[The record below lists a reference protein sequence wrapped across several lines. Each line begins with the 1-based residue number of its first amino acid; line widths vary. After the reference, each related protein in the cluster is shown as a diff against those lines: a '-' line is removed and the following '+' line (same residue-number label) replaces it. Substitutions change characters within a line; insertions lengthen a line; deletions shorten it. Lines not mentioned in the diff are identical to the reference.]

1 MLQQLFG
8 AELDFSVRLA
18 VSLVVIAALLGIT
31 VFVMRRLGA
40 GMPGRAAGRG
50 RTGPRLSIVDAI
62 SLDPRR
68 RLVLVR
74 RDDVEHLL
82 LTGGTNDV
90 VVEQNING
98 GRAAA
103 PARPAP
109 PIEREAQRSVPSAA
123 KAPLA
128 APRPDA
134 AREKAQLPPAPQT
147 EALAAAAPAAALTA
161 PAAEPRMPPRMPE
174 IQRRPAPVEP
184 AAVER
189 PLEPADTEGAAEE
202 EYAAGR
208 PPQRVIARAPAPEP
222 RPAAEPAPAPAAD
235 KTPQERADELR
246 LAADRR
252 KSQAAALRQ
261 RLPAL
266 PDDQKREAAETIK
279 RIDRRVAALLQEAD
293 RLVSG
298 EAEPEPPVVQPRL
311 SEDAAKRGL
320 ALLLGTGRPAVKG
333 RETAEEPFNGAA
345 PDVSEDEKTTARKAA
360 AERAAAERAAA
371 ERAAAEKAAAER
383 AATEKAA
390 AERAAAEK
398 AAAEKAAA
406 EKAAAERAAAEKAA
420 AERAAAEKAAAEKAA
435 AERAA
440 AEKAA
445 AERAA
450 TEKAAAEKAA
460 AERAAAE
467 KAAAERAAAEKAAAE
482 KAATEKA
489 AAERAAAERAAAEKA
504 AAEKAAAEKAAAERA
519 AAEKAAA
526 ERAAAERAAENALAD
541 QIAAEMAEALEV
553 SLQDRAAPAVAPAV
567 EAPSHPALRPA
578 ARLDAAPE
586 VRPHAAVEPQ
596 LREMA
601 QRLDAALAR
610 PQDDSLRLSL
620 SDLLEDIE
628 GAAAEVNA
636 PVAAPAERPR
646 IVAAPRPAEATTP
659 RVEPKA
665 RAGAASAD
673 YARFLSDETAAPATA
688 PAETPARTKAR
699 ELFSDG
705 WLRATRRADHPE
717 EPARKAPEVTALPS
731 RSAEPVRVVREP
743 VLSARPAEAGPLA
756 DVLPRMV
763 PDATVTKP
771 QAGTAEEKKAA
782 DDDAGFL
789 DEFDAEM
796 ATLLGRTPSSR

>member
-18 VSLVVIAALLGIT
+18 ISVVVIAALLGIT

-50 RTGPRLSIVDAI
+50 RPGPRLSIVDAI

-82 LTGGTNDV
+82 LTGGSNDV

-98 GRAAA
+98 SRAAA
-103 PARPAP
+103 PARPAT

-134 AREKAQLPPAPQT
+134 AREKTQLPPTPQA
-147 EALAAAAPAAALTA
+147 EALAAAAPAAALSA

-184 AAVER
+184 PAVER
-189 PLEPADTEGAAEE
+189 PAAPVDAEASAEE

-208 PPQRVIARAPAPEP
+208 PPQRVTARAPAPEP
-222 RPAAEPAPAPAAD
+222 RPAAEPTVATAD

-252 KSQAAALRQ
+252 KAQAAALRQ

-293 RLVSG
+293 RLVSE
-298 EAEPEPPVVQPRL
+298 EAAPEPAAIQPRL

-320 ALLLGTGRPAVKG
+320 ALLLGTGRPGVKG
-333 RETAEEPFNGAA
+333 TDAAEAPFAGAGE
-345 PDVSEDEKTTARKAA
+345 SEKAAARKAAVEKAATEKAAMEKAA
-360 AERAAAERAAA
+360 AERAAA
-371 ERAAAEKAAAER
+371 
-383 AATEKAA
+383 EKAA

-420 AERAAAEKAAAEKAA
+420 AEK
-435 AERAA
+435 
-440 AEKAA
+440 
-445 AERAA
+445 
-450 TEKAAAEKAA
+450 
-460 AERAAAE
+460 AAAE

-482 KAATEKA
+482 KAAAEKV
-489 AAERAAAERAAAEKA
+489 AAERAAAEK
-504 AAEKAAAEKAAAERA
+504 
-519 AAEKAAA
+519 
-526 ERAAAERAAENALAD
+526 AAAERAAENALAD
-541 QIAAEMAEALEV
+541 QIAAEMAAALEV
-553 SLQDRAAPAVAPAV
+553 SALDRAAPAVAPVV
-567 EAPSHPALRPA
+567 EAPAHPALRPA

-628 GAAAEVNA
+628 GAAAEVNT
-636 PVAAPAERPR
+636 PVAAPAEQPR
-646 IVAAPRPAEATTP
+646 IVVPPRHAEATAP

-673 YARFLSDETAAPATA
+673 YARFLSDEATSPNDA
-688 PAETPARTKAR
+688 PAETTARAKAR

-717 EPARKAPEVTALPS
+717 EPARKAPEVTTLPS
-731 RSAEPVRVVREP
+731 RATEPVRVVREP

-763 PDATVTKP
+763 PDATITKP
-771 QAGTAEEKKAA
+771 AAAPAEEKKAA

>member
-103 PARPAP
+103 PARPAT

-189 PLEPADTEGAAEE
+189 PSEPADTEGAAEE

-298 EAEPEPPVVQPRL
+298 EAEPAPPVVQPRL

-345 PDVSEDEKTTARKAA
+345 PDVSEDEKTTARKV
-360 AERAAAERAAA
+360 AAERAAA
-371 ERAAAEKAAAER
+371 ERAAAEKAAVER
-383 AATEKAA
+383 AATEKAATERAAAEKAAAEKAAAEKAAAEKAAAEKAA

-398 AAAEKAAA
+398 AAAEKAAAEKAAAEKAAAERAAA

-450 TEKAAAEKAA
+450 AEK
-460 AERAAAE
+460 
-467 KAAAERAAAEKAAAE
+467 
-482 KAATEKA
+482 
-489 AAERAAAERAAAEKA
+489 
-504 AAEKAAAEKAAAERA
+504 
-519 AAEKAAA
+519 
-526 ERAAAERAAENALAD
+526 AAAERAAENALAD

-743 VLSARPAEAGPLA
+743 VLSARPAEVGPLA

-771 QAGTAEEKKAA
+771 QAATAEEKKAA